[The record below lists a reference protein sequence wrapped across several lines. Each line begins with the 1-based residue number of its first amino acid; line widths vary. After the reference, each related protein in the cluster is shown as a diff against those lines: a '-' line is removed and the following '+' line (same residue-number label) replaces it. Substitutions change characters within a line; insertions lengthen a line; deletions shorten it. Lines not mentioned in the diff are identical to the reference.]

1 MLKSH
6 FAAISFVL
14 AAFFGVFA
22 SAQTQFRDIPAGHWA
37 RQAVEFAV
45 QCGLIEGFPDATFR
59 GNQNLTR
66 YQAALIFFRL
76 YQTNRLENARP
87 ECRLAV
93 ERGAREVAPELQQL
107 QQRFAALERTNQDQA
122 GRLAALEAEV
132 KRAIETSQRAAALQE
147 RLAALEQQVQRLSQA
162 PAQPPGPTP
171 AELQARIAALEQQVQ
186 RLSQA
191 PAAPTAAQDAVA
203 LERRIATLEEQIRN
217 RPEAA
222 RIATLEEQIRNRP
235 ETARVAALEEQV
247 RSLSNQVTALQGQ
260 VNELRQQAQQ
270 PAPQPQPQ
278 PEVRPVPPVTPAAPP
293 ARNFYFGAGAALG
306 IIPQP
311 TGGIFDSSNINLTG
325 MVGVRDV
332 FLGFGLR
339 AGLDYNFSTNAL
351 GLEAYLMHHFG
362 SGLISPYVGV
372 GARFLPALA
381 NPIYGT
387 AALGLDLNLFGPLG
401 LFVEGNPRFV
411 AGGNFGLGARA
422 GLKLNF

>member
-1 MLKSH
+1 MKSRL
-6 FAAISFVL
+6 AIATFVL

-22 SAQTQFRDIPAGHWA
+22 GAQTQFRDIPAGHWA

-45 QCGLIEGFPDATFR
+45 QCGLIEGFPDGTFR

-76 YQTNRLENARP
+76 YQTSRLETARP

-93 ERGAREVAPELQQL
+93 ERGAQEVAPELEQL
-107 QQRFAALERTNQDQA
+107 RQRFAALERTSQDQA

-132 KRAIETSQRAAALQE
+132 KRAIETSQRAAALEQ
-147 RLAALEQQVQRLSQA
+147 RLAALEQQVQRLAQA
-162 PAQPPGPTP
+162 PQPTQPAQPAGPTP
-171 AELQARIAALEQQVQ
+171 AELQTRIAALEQQVQ

-191 PAAPTAAQDAVA
+191 PAAPTAPQDAVA

-217 RPEAA
+217 RPDAA
-222 RIATLEEQIRNRP
+222 RFAPLKD
-235 ETARVAALEEQV
+235 QV
-247 RSLSNQVTALQGQ
+247 RALSGQVTALQGQ
-260 VNELRQQAQQ
+260 VSKLRQQAQQ
-270 PAPQPQPQ
+270 PAPAPQPQPQ
-278 PEVRPVPPVTPAAPP
+278 PEVRPVAPVTPAAPP
-293 ARNFYFGAGAALG
+293 TRNLYFGAGAALG

-311 TGGIFDSSNINLTG
+311 GGGIFSSNNLAVSG

-339 AGLDYNFSTNAL
+339 AGLDYNLGTQAL
-351 GLEAYLMHHFG
+351 GIEAYLMRHFG
-362 SGLISPYVGV
+362 GGLLSPYVGV

-387 AALGLDLNLFGPLG
+387 AAVGLDLNLFGPLG
-401 LFVEGNPRFV
+401 LFMEGNPRFEQ
-411 AGGNFGLGARA
+411 GGNFGLGARV
-422 GLKLNF
+422 GLKFNF

>member
-1 MLKSH
+1 MRSSRVTLLGL
-6 FAAISFVL
+6 IL
-14 AAFFGVFA
+14 ALFFGVFA

-45 QCGLIEGFPDATFR
+45 QCGLIEGFPDGTFR

-93 ERGAREVAPELQQL
+93 ERGAQEVAPELQQL
-107 QQRFAALERTNQDQA
+107 QQRFAALERTSQDQA
-122 GRLAALEAEV
+122 GKLAALEAEV
-132 KRAIETSQRAAALQE
+132 RQAIETSQRVAALQE
-147 RLAALEQQVQRLSQA
+147 RLAALEQQVQRLAQA
-162 PAQPPGPTP
+162 PAQPAGPTP

-191 PAAPTAAQDAVA
+191 PAAPTAPQDAVA

-217 RPEAA
+217 RPDA
-222 RIATLEEQIRNRP
+222 
-235 ETARVAALEEQV
+235 ARVAALEEQV
-247 RSLSNQVTALQGQ
+247 RGLSNQVTTLQGQ

-278 PEVRPVPPVTPAAPP
+278 PQPQPEVRPVAPVAPP
-293 ARNFYFGAGAALG
+293 TRNLYFGAGAALG

-311 TGGIFDSSNINLTG
+311 AGGIFDSSNLNISG
-325 MVGVRDV
+325 MVGVREV

-339 AGLDYNFSTNAL
+339 AGLDYNLSTNAL
-351 GLEAYLMHHFG
+351 GLEAYLMRHFG

-387 AALGLDLNLFGPLG
+387 AAVGLDLNLFGPLG
-401 LFVEGNPRFV
+401 LFVEGNPRFES
-411 AGGNFGLGARA
+411 GGNVGLGARA
-422 GLKLNF
+422 GFKLNF

>member
-1 MLKSH
+1 MSRSRL
-6 FAAISFVL
+6 AIISFVL
-14 AAFFGVFA
+14 ATFFGVFA

-37 RQAVEFAV
+37 HQAVEFAV
-45 QCGLIEGFPDATFR
+45 QCGLIEGFPDGTFR

-76 YQTNRLENARP
+76 YQTNRLENTRP

-93 ERGAREVAPELQQL
+93 ERGAQEVAPELQQL

-132 KRAIETSQRAAALQE
+132 KQAIETSKRVAALQE

-162 PAQPPGPTP
+162 PAQPAQPADPTP
-171 AELQARIAALEQQVQ
+171 AELQARIAALEQQLQ

-203 LERRIATLEEQIRN
+203 LERRIATLEEEIRN
-217 RPEAA
+217 RPDA
-222 RIATLEEQIRNRP
+222 
-235 ETARVAALEEQV
+235 ARVAALEEQV
-247 RSLSNQVTALQGQ
+247 RGLSNQVTTLQGQ

-270 PAPQPQPQ
+270 PAPPPQPQ
-278 PEVRPVPPVTPAAPP
+278 PETRPATPAAPATP
-293 ARNFYFGAGAALG
+293 PTRNLYFGAGVALG

-311 TGGIFDSSNINLTG
+311 SGGIFDSSNLNVSG

-339 AGLDYNFSTNAL
+339 AGLDYNLSTSAL
-351 GLEAYLMHHFG
+351 GLEAYLMRHFG

-381 NPIYGT
+381 NPIYGS
-387 AALGLDLNLFGPLG
+387 AAVGLDLNLFGPLG
-401 LFVEGNPRFV
+401 LFVEGNPRFES
-411 AGGNFGLGARA
+411 GGNFGLGARA
-422 GLKLNF
+422 GFKLNF

>member
-1 MLKSH
+1 MLKSRVT
-6 FAAISFVL
+6 IVGFVL
-14 AAFFGVFA
+14 AAFLGVFA

-45 QCGLIEGFPDATFR
+45 QCGLIEGFPDGTFR

-76 YQTNRLENARP
+76 YQTNRLENTRP

-93 ERGAREVAPELQQL
+93 ERGAQEVAPELQQL
-107 QQRFAALERTNQDQA
+107 QQRFAALERTSQDQA

-132 KRAIETSQRAAALQE
+132 KRAIETSQRAAALEQ
-147 RLAALEQQVQRLSQA
+147 RLAALEQQVQRLAQA
-162 PAQPPGPTP
+162 PAQPAQPAQPAGPTP

-217 RPEAA
+217 RPDA
-222 RIATLEEQIRNRP
+222 
-235 ETARVAALEEQV
+235 ARVAALEEQV
-247 RSLSNQVTALQGQ
+247 RGLSNQVTTLQGQ

-278 PEVRPVPPVTPAAPP
+278 PQPQPEVRPVAPVAPAAPRTP
-293 ARNFYFGAGAALG
+293 NLYFGAGAALG

-311 TGGIFDSSNINLTG
+311 AGGIFDSSNLNISG
-325 MVGVRDV
+325 MVGVREA

-339 AGLDYNFSTNAL
+339 AGLDYNLSTNAL
-351 GLEAYLMHHFG
+351 GLEAYLMRHFG

-372 GARFLPALA
+372 GARFLPTLA
-381 NPIYGT
+381 NPIYGS
-387 AALGLDLNLFGPLG
+387 AAVGLDLNLFGPLG

-411 AGGNFGLGARA
+411 GGNNFGLGARA
-422 GLKLNF
+422 GLKFNF

>member
-1 MLKSH
+1 MPKSRL
-6 FAAISFVL
+6 AIVTFVL

-45 QCGLIEGFPDATFR
+45 QCGLIEGFPDGTFR

-76 YQTNRLENARP
+76 YQTNRLETTRP

-93 ERGAREVAPELQQL
+93 ERGAQEVAPELQQL
-107 QQRFAALERTNQDQA
+107 QQRFAALERTSQDQA
-122 GRLAALEAEV
+122 GKLAELEAEV
-132 KRAIETSQRAAALQE
+132 KRAIETSQRAAALEQ
-147 RLAALEQQVQRLSQA
+147 RLAALEQQVQRLAQA
-162 PAQPPGPTP
+162 PAQPAQPAQPAGPTP
-171 AELQARIAALEQQVQ
+171 AELQTRIAALEQQVQ

-191 PAAPTAAQDAVA
+191 PAAPTAPQDAVA

-217 RPEAA
+217 RPDA
-222 RIATLEEQIRNRP
+222 
-235 ETARVAALEEQV
+235 ARVAALEEQV
-247 RSLSNQVTALQGQ
+247 RGLSSQVTTLQGQ

-278 PEVRPVPPVTPAAPP
+278 PQPEVRPVAPVTPAAPR
-293 ARNFYFGAGAALG
+293 ARNLYFGAGAALG
-306 IIPQP
+306 IIPEP
-311 TGGIFDSSNINLTG
+311 AGGIFNTNNLALTG

-339 AGLDYNFSTNAL
+339 AGLDYNLGTNAL
-351 GLEAYLMHHFG
+351 GIEAYLMRHFG

-387 AALGLDLNLFGPLG
+387 AAVGLDLNLFGPLG
-401 LFVEGNPRFV
+401 LFLEGNPRFES
-411 AGGNFGLGARA
+411 GGNFGLGARA
-422 GLKLNF
+422 GLKFNF

>member
-1 MLKSH
+1 MLKSRL
-6 FAAISFVL
+6 AIISFVL
-14 AAFFGVFA
+14 ATFFGVFA

-93 ERGAREVAPELQQL
+93 ERGAQEVAPELQQL

-122 GRLAALEAEV
+122 SRLAALEAEV
-132 KRAIETSQRAAALQE
+132 RQAIETSQRVAALQE
-147 RLAALEQQVQRLSQA
+147 RL
-162 PAQPPGPTP
+162 
-171 AELQARIAALEQQVQ
+171 AALEQQVQ

-203 LERRIATLEEQIRN
+203 LERRIATLEEEIRN
-217 RPEAA
+217 RPD
-222 RIATLEEQIRNRP
+222 
-235 ETARVAALEEQV
+235 TARVAALEEQV
-247 RSLSNQVTALQGQ
+247 RSLSNQVTTLQGQ

-270 PAPQPQPQ
+270 PAPPLQAQ
-278 PEVRPVPPVTPAAPP
+278 PEVQPTTPVAPENPP
-293 ARNFYFGAGAALG
+293 ARNVYVGAGSAVR
-306 IIPQP
+306 IIPEP
-311 TGGIFDSSNINLTG
+311 TNGVFDSSNINISG
-325 MVGVRDV
+325 MLGVRDA

-339 AGLDYNFSTNAL
+339 AGLDYNLSTNAL
-351 GLEAYLMHHFG
+351 GFEGYLMRHFG
-362 SGLISPYVGV
+362 SEAISPYLGVGV
-372 GARFLPALA
+372 RFLPALA
-381 NPIYGT
+381 EPFYGS
-387 AALGLDLNLFGPLG
+387 AAVGFDLNLSGPLS
-401 LFVEGNPRFV
+401 LFVEGNPRFES
-411 AGGNFGLGARA
+411 GGNFGLGARA